1 MWEGERRQVMR
12 LPHSGHCYT
21 IGLRPTHTCVY
32 VCVLA
37 EQWPLGRVS
46 WMINSVFFC
55 LSFVP
60 SFFVFIYLYIYLS
73 NHLDPWSTPHPLP
86 ISPQCQYIQTY
97 KHTHVEY
104 FTYVQDVFWIC
115 YVWVIQTSG
124 SPVKFGIVRK
134 IHGKSLTLYVS
145 ACVLYLSILFYF
157 IFDINSCSM

>member
-73 NHLDPWSTPHPLP
+73 NHLDPKSTPYPLAP
-86 ISPQCQYIQTY
+86 SANTY
-97 KHTHVEY
+97 KHTNTRRVLHICTRCILNMLCVSNTDFRQPGKVWCCKQKYMEKAWLTEPVFLTFAIRKCLCAYIDQSSLY
-104 FTYVQDVFWIC
+104 FWY
-115 YVWVIQTSG
+115 
-124 SPVKFGIVRK
+124 K
-134 IHGKSLTLYVS
+134 
-145 ACVLYLSILFYF
+145 
-157 IFDINSCSM
+157 